1 MVFCQCKPVDK
12 CAEETMGVSPKPRA
26 EPVNVPAKH
35 ILNELIEIYISF
47 KLLFSIVAWIT
58 ILSFDF

>member
-47 KLLFSIVAWIT
+47 KFLFSIVA
-58 ILSFDF
+58 